1 MTLVVQGRGKP
12 LPVENKDGKVTIKGT
27 GDADRI
33 TVSEKGGTLHV
44 ALFGKTAHG
53 GFETRTADIDIAS
66 LQSLTIDAKGGNDRI
81 KIDDS
86 VSGRGNYLLILKGG
100 KGNDDIQGG
109 KRGEKIYGGKGN
121 DHILGGGGDD
131 FVDGGKG
138 NDRLVGGTGKDRI
151 YDRNGKNRI
160 LTDEDDVLAIR
171 SRLDNVI
178 DGRPALIG
186 DDASIREMKNRIASR
201 FGVVPVDGKERIW
214 SLDELQTLQS
224 TLRDL
229 PPPLQAAARGVLL
242 RREVMD
248 DEGPARHLGDFSR
261 SGRIRIFDNA
271 DGELKAVVIHEI
283 AHAYDWKDGR
293 YSKNGFWDLSGW
305 RKDGKEYRYD
315 RSKDNFARSYGQT
328 NPEEDWATSVEMFY
342 ADPDRLRRNAPDK
355 FDYLS
360 KLFGPPS

>member
-12 LPVENKDGKVTIKGT
+12 LPVENKDGKVTIKGS

-160 LTDEDDVLAIR
+160 LR
-171 SRLDNVI
+171 
-178 DGRPALIG
+178 
-186 DDASIREMKNRIASR
+186 
-201 FGVVPVDGKERIW
+201 
-214 SLDELQTLQS
+214 
-224 TLRDL
+224 
-229 PPPLQAAARGVLL
+229 
-242 RREVMD
+242 
-248 DEGPARHLGDFSR
+248 
-261 SGRIRIFDNA
+261 
-271 DGELKAVVIHEI
+271 
-283 AHAYDWKDGR
+283 
-293 YSKNGFWDLSGW
+293 
-305 RKDGKEYRYD
+305 
-315 RSKDNFARSYGQT
+315 
-328 NPEEDWATSVEMFY
+328 
-342 ADPDRLRRNAPDK
+342 
-355 FDYLS
+355 
-360 KLFGPPS
+360 